1 MKTSVQQIAKALL
14 LGVCVSVSSLAVA
27 QSTASEVYYEAKPKQ
42 NLAVVMYPASDP
54 SKLWLVVEKNLPT
67 SRIYVEIKDNK
78 DKVVYQDWMHV
89 KSTVFR
95 QRLDLSQ
102 LTDGVYT
109 FKISDGKNTQERS
122 FKLATP
128 GITEQLP
135 KRHISMN

>member
-27 QSTASEVYYEAKPKQ
+27 QSSPSEVYYEAKPKQ
-42 NLAVVMYPASDP
+42 NLTVAMYPASDP

-67 SRIYVEIKDNK
+67 SRLYMEIRNK
-78 DKVVYQDWMHV
+78 ENKLVYQDWFHV
-89 KSTVFR
+89 NTTVFR

-109 FKISDGKNTQERS
+109 FKISDGKNTQERN

-135 KRHISMN
+135 KRYISMN